1 MLTPKWECAD
11 GTTVRLGAMS
21 TSHIVNARDYLLTG
35 TGPYG
40 PMLRPGC
47 SGFSNAEWIQL
58 FEVELLRR
66 SRMPYTRLVL
76 SQAVVSSL

>member
-1 MLTPKWECAD
+1 MLTPEWECAD

-21 TSHIVNARDYLLTG
+21 TSHIVNAREYLLTG

-47 SGFSNAEWIQL
+47 SGFSNCEWIRL
-58 FEVELLRR
+58 FETELLRR
-66 SRMPYTRLVL
+66 ARASW
-76 SQAVVSSL
+76 